1 MNDATQYSGTDAKKV
16 ADSNQ
21 SIFQQGL
28 TEMIIAIIVGMISIF
43 AIELKI
49 GRWLSRRINVV
60 NGFANDLQNGDL
72 TKRIKITAN
81 DVFVKMKI
89 ANESTE
95 LIAKGTQE
103 LSSITEEVSASAEEM
118 DSNTSALANKADDVA
133 ISVKEIRSRAID
145 IKHKS
150 EKNIDIGNRIYEE
163 KRVNIIK
170 AIEEGKIVEEVKTM
184 ADSIGEIASQT
195 DLLALNAA
203 IEAARAGE
211 QGKGFA
217 VVADEVRKLAE
228 ESAKAVV
235 NIQSMVTQVQVAF
248 DNLSKGGEDILD
260 YILNNLNPSFQYFWI
275 LVFNMRRMQSLLIT
289 CLKKLH
295 IPQIR

>member
-1 MNDATQYSGTDAKKV
+1 
-16 ADSNQ
+16 
-21 SIFQQGL
+21 
-28 TEMIIAIIVGMISIF
+28 
-43 AIELKI
+43 
-49 GRWLSRRINVV
+49 
-60 NGFANDLQNGDL
+60 
-72 TKRIKITAN
+72 
-81 DVFVKMKI
+81 
-89 ANESTE
+89 
-95 LIAKGTQE
+95 
-103 LSSITEEVSASAEEM
+103 M